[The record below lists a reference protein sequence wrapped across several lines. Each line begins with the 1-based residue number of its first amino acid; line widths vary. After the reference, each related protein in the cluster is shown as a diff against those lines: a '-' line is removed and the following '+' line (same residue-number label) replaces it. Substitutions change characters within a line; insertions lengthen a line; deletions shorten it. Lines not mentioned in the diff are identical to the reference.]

1 MRVVFATG
9 NEGKMVEI
17 REIMHDFLIKHDI
30 ELVSLKE
37 ADIHADIVEDGNTFE
52 ENAVIKAKEIAKL
65 TSDIVLADD
74 SGWRLISLI
83 KLREYTH
90 PDFWAKILL
99 IQLKIIIFLISLRKC
114 LRIKERRGLYV
125 L

>member
-1 MRVVFATG
+1 M
-9 NEGKMVEI
+9 
-17 REIMHDFLIKHDI
+17 
-30 ELVSLKE
+30 
-37 ADIHADIVEDGNTFE
+37 HADIVEDGSTFE

-74 SGWRLISLI
+74 SGLEVDFLDKAPGIYVI
-83 KLREYTH
+83 

-99 IQLKIIIFLISLRKC
+99 IQLKIIIFLISLRMC